1 MVRRRIVAGFRGHG
15 IIRSGRVHDRRE
27 CGRRV
32 RTSRGAG
39 PRTTRGWV
47 VSAHVHW
54 RNWAWA
60 CPMASSSCSSRSSRT
75 MSRLLDCISA
85 TYWRATLQRSR
96 ASITGMVAIRLSF
109 GRWAGVMA
117 RPGLQDTRWTA
128 SSRRLAT
135 AAQGAYPTP
144 LDRGRVGILG
154 HVLQHG
160 PEMEHSFG
168 MELRNPRFRQ
178 R

>member
-1 MVRRRIVAGFRGHG
+1 MVGL
-15 IIRSGRVHDRRE
+15 
-27 CGRRV
+27 
-32 RTSRGAG
+32 G
-39 PRTTRGWV
+39 PRSAIERAEIGNSRPTV
-47 VSAHVHW
+47 V
-54 RNWAWA
+54 RA
-60 CPMASSSCSSRSSRT
+60 CALLDLSG
-75 MSRLLDCISA
+75 LLDCISA

-109 GRWAGVMA
+109 GRWAGVMS